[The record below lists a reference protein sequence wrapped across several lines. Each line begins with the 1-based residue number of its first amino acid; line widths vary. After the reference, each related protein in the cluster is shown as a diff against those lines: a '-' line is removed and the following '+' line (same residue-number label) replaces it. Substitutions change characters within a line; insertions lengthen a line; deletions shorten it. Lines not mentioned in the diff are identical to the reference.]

1 MKAADGREPL
11 AVLDRVSFSYDQG
24 RTWALDEVSLT
35 IRRGQQTCIIG
46 ANGSGKSTLARLLSG
61 SLAPDRGRIELMG
74 RVVFDS
80 ARPPGQRVDTEAYR
94 QAREHIGMVFQS
106 PEDQIVTTVTEDDVA
121 FGPENRGMSRPC
133 MQAAVSQALRYV
145 NLAGRRRSD
154 PTRMSGGQ
162 QQRVAIA
169 GALAMHPD
177 MMVMDEPGAM
187 LDSAGRRKI
196 ATIMADMAAHGK
208 AVVNITHLLD
218 EARAADRVIVLDR
231 GRIVTVGSPEESLSR
246 LQEEL
251 HGDMFDADMPVSHGD
266 APRSGTPDTWTDAS
280 DSGRTGSPGGEEAAV
295 TAKNLSF
302 SFDKKHRNVVDHL
315 DLSLEEGKTLAVL
328 GPNGSGKSTLARL
341 ICALVSPKEG
351 DLSVAGITLAGE
363 GAATSRRVA
372 KERLRMLRHRVG
384 YVMQKPEHQLFAETV
399 AQDVAYGPRNLGFD
413 KEDVTRRVNR
423 ALSMLGLGDLSDRSP
438 FDLSGGQQR
447 LVAIAGVLA
456 SSPRILVLDEVTASL
471 DARAAQT
478 IVTMLEGLHQQGVTV
493 ILITHD
499 EEEVCRLADQ
509 AILMDRGHLVSRGGV
524 DEVLRDYRGL
534 QTQGAPMESEETT
547 VPADSALS
555 ATGGEN
561 QVGRPSLVER
571 LDPRAKMV
579 CFLMLMVTSFCIG
592 TGPQLILG
600 ALTTVAIILAA
611 RISPLKLLKSVSGL
625 LALMAVVA
633 LLNLL
638 VTREGTI
645 LARWGPLIVTDQG
658 LRTALVYS
666 CRFGLVLLLGA
677 LLLMTTTPTRMTDA
691 FESLLSPLSRLGIHT
706 SEISLVLSL
715 ALRFIPTL
723 VGEMQA
729 IREAQAARG
738 GSVESGNLSSRTRAM
753 VSIVVPVFAAALRH
767 ADNLGQALD
776 ARAYRGGQ
784 DRTHYRESH
793 LKGIDYGFMGLV
805 VIYFVLLV
813 VLIVI

>member
-187 LDSAGRRKI
+187 LDSAGRRKT

-784 DRTHYRESH
+784 GRTHYRESH
-793 LKGIDYGFMGLV
+793 LQGIDYGFMGLV